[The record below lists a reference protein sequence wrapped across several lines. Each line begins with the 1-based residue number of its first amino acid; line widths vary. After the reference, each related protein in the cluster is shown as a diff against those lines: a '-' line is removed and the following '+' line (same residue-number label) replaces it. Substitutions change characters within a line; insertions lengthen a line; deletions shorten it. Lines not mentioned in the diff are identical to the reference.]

1 MTGCLITF
9 EGSEGCGKSTQI
21 QLLMEKFKAQGQTAL
36 LTREPGGTRLG
47 EHIRHLLK
55 FSTAGK
61 GMVPEA
67 ELLLF
72 CASRAQHYREL
83 IKPAIEA
90 GKIVICDRFLDSTTV
105 YQGLARGIPIHLIE
119 AAHQITLGD
128 FRPHLTL
135 LLDMDAEK
143 ARLRALRRVRPAY
156 VGEDRMEIEEPAFYQ
171 KVREG
176 YLQIAK
182 KEKRFHII
190 NADITPE
197 ELAQHIWKEISHVLD
212 HCPCPEP
219 SH

>member
-21 QLLMEKFKAQGQTAL
+21 QILMETLKTKKIPVL

-55 FSTAGK
+55 FATAGK
-61 GMVPEA
+61 GMVPES

-83 IKPAIEA
+83 IKPAVDS
-90 GKIVICDRFLDSTTV
+90 GQMVICDRFLDSTTV
-105 YQGLARGIPIHLIE
+105 YQGLARGISLPLIE

-128 FRPHLTL
+128 FRPHLTF

-143 ARLRALRRVRPAY
+143 ARIRALHRVRP
-156 VGEDRMEIEEPAFYQ
+156 VTVQEDRMESEPPEFYQ
-171 KVREG
+171 KVRQG
-176 YLQIAK
+176 YLALAE
-182 KEKRFHII
+182 KEPARFRIL
-190 NADITPE
+190 NADVSQQ
-197 ELAQHIWKEISHVLD
+197 ELAQSIWKEIAHVMD
-212 HCPCPEP
+212 NR
-219 SH
+219 